1 MRRGSK
7 NMKKYFPLFVDLT
20 EKDVLVVGGGT
31 IAGRRVHTL
40 LGFVDKITV
49 VAPELGKRLQELQE
63 QGKIAW
69 IQDVYRK
76 EYLSV
81 DMVLAATDKK
91 EVNDQVQQ
99 DCIAVMGETG
109 RHILFSR
116 SDDKSQC
123 DFFFPS
129 IVEKDGIV
137 IGINSGGASPTGT
150 KRIRREIEGLLQC
163 ESGYRE

>member
-1 MRRGSK
+1 
-7 NMKKYFPLFVDLT
+7 MKKYFPLFVDLT

-63 QGKIAW
+63 QGKVVW

-76 EYLSV
+76 EYLVYV
-81 DMVLAATDKK
+81 DMVLAATDNKD
-91 EVNDQVQQ
+91 VNDQVQQ

-109 RHILFSR
+109 RNILFSR
-116 SDDKSQC
+116 SDDKNQC

-129 IVEKDGIV
+129 IVERDGIV
-137 IGINSGGASPTGT
+137 IGINSGGVSPAGT

-163 ESGYRE
+163 ESGYVE